1 MAYTELLYMPFSLK
15 IGGNMLET
23 ILLFFIFITG
33 IYFGSFYTLATYR
46 IPKGENITHKHSY
59 CPNCNHKLGAF
70 DLIPIFSYLFLGGKC
85 RYCKNKIGIRYF
97 LFEAF
102 TGLVFVLFTL
112 SLNLNAYSLNI
123 NMIIYFLLAFLYFTS
138 LFIIAGIEKEKNIIN
153 KGTLIYGS
161 VISILYIIYSYTLN
175 MGNVYEYVIYLSFMV
190 ILLLIDTNNLK
201 KNLKNNYYIQLLI
214 LILYMLIFS
223 GVYLTIYTIMLA
235 VIAIGIKN
243 ILIFFKRNKSKV
255 TQKSKKSP
263 YAFFLCVCNIIV
275 IIVSNFIMNYM

>member
-1 MAYTELLYMPFSLK
+1 
-15 IGGNMLET
+15 MLET
-23 ILLFFIFITG
+23 ILLFIIFITG

-70 DLIPIFSYLFLGGKC
+70 DLIPVFSYLFLAGKC

-102 TGLVFVLFTL
+102 TGLVFVLFAL
-112 SLNLNAYSLNI
+112 SLKLNVYSALNLNI
-123 NMIIYFLLAFLYFTS
+123 IIYFMLAFLYFTS

-161 VISILYIIYSYTLN
+161 IISIMYIIYSYTLN

-190 ILLLIDTNNLK
+190 ILLLIDTKNLK

-223 GVYLTIYTIMLA
+223 GTYLTIYTIMVA
-235 VIAIGIKN
+235 IISIGIKN
-243 ILIFFKRNKSKV
+243 IILFFKHNKSKV
-255 TQKSKKSP
+255 TKKSKTSP
-263 YAFFLCVCNIIV
+263 YAFFLCVSNIIV
-275 IIVSNFIMNYM
+275 IIVSNFISNYMING